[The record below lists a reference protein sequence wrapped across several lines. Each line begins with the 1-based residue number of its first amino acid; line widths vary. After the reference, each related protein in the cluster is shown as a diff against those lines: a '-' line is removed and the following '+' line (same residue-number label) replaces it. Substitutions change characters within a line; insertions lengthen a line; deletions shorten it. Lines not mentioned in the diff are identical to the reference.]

1 MTNKKQAIE
10 QKLSFLYQKL
20 NELDEEMINNDQ
32 IRFLLEKID
41 QNKAELLEIEVEE
54 YCSPM
59 DNDAQ

>member
-10 QKLSFLYQKL
+10 QRLSFLYQKL

-41 QNKAELLEIEVEE
+41 QNKAELL
-54 YCSPM
+54 
-59 DNDAQ
+59 AQLYQIICMCY

>member
-20 NELDEEMINNDQ
+20 NELDEEIINNDQ
-32 IRFLLEKID
+32 ISFLLGKID
-41 QNKAELLEIEVEE
+41 QNKAELLEIEFKE
-54 YCSPM
+54 YCGTM